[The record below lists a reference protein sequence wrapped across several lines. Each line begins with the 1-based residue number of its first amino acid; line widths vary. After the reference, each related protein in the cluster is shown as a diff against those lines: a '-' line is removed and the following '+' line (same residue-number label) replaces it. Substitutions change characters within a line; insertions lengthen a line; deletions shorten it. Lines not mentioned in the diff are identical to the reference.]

1 MPESFQQAVESRFAA
16 LPSVGL
22 ATGIEQ
28 ARRKLQIGTVPGASK
43 ALANVK
49 PLVKVARIIDGAV
62 QLGKTAYLV
71 GKEGARDGHAEA
83 GEALTKKSLPR
94 QVVETILDPAFTM
107 SKYGAYKEKLDK
119 KAFEE
124 SLKKEPTANWVA
136 EQKQKQN
143 YGKRPDGT
151 DKGPG
156 YLGALK
162 LPDGNVATEYTTQSD
177 AVKFKGKRIDFPTL
191 VPTLSK
197 EEVSALQNDI
207 IPNKKDIPEPIM
219 RKAIDHANARLQ
231 KGLSVFK

>member
-1 MPESFQQAVESRFAA
+1 MPKSFQQAVESRFAA
-16 LPSVGL
+16 LPSVGVI
-22 ATGIEQ
+22 TGIEQ

-49 PLVKVARIIDGAV
+49 PLVKGARIIDGAV

-71 GKEGARDGHAEA
+71 GKEGAREGHAEA

-94 QVVETILDPAFTM
+94 QVVETILNPALTM

-136 EQKQKQN
+136 EQN

-177 AVKFKGKRIDFPTL
+177 AVKVKGKRIDFPTL

>member
-16 LPSVGL
+16 LPSVGVI
-22 ATGIEQ
+22 TGIEQ
-28 ARRKLQIGTVPGASK
+28 ARRKLQIGTVPGATK

-49 PLVKVARIIDGAV
+49 PLVKGARIIDGAV

-71 GKEGARDGHAEA
+71 GKEGAREGHAEA

-124 SLKKEPTANWVA
+124 YLKKQPTANWVA
-136 EQKQKQN
+136 EQN

-177 AVKFKGKRIDFPTL
+177 AVKVKGKRIDFPTL

>member
-1 MPESFQQAVESRFAA
+1 MPDSFQKAIESRFAA
-16 LPSVGL
+16 LPSVG
-22 ATGIEQ
+22 AIAAFEQ
-28 ARRKLQIGTVPGASK
+28 ARRKLQVGTVPGAAK
-43 ALANVK
+43 VLASVK
-49 PLVKVARIIDGAV
+49 PLVKGARIVDGAV
-62 QLGKTAYLV
+62 QLGKAAYLV
-71 GKEGARDGHAEA
+71 GKEGARKGHAEA

-94 QVVETILDPAFTM
+94 QVGEITLNTTGSM
-107 SKYGAYKEKLDK
+107 SKYGAYKEKLDR

-136 EQKQKQN
+136 EQS

-151 DKGPG
+151 DKGSG

-162 LPDGNVATEYTTQSD
+162 LPDGSVATEYTTQSN
-177 AVKFKGKRIDFPTL
+177 AVKVNGQRVDFPTL

-197 EEVSALQNDI
+197 EEVSAMQNDI

>member
-1 MPESFQQAVESRFAA
+1 
-16 LPSVGL
+16 
-22 ATGIEQ
+22 
-28 ARRKLQIGTVPGASK
+28 
-43 ALANVK
+43 
-49 PLVKVARIIDGAV
+49 
-62 QLGKTAYLV
+62 
-71 GKEGARDGHAEA
+71 
-83 GEALTKKSLPR
+83 
-94 QVVETILDPAFTM
+94 M
-107 SKYGAYKEKLDK
+107 SKYGAYKEKLDR

-136 EQKQKQN
+136 EQS

-151 DKGPG
+151 DKGSG

-162 LPDGNVATEYTTQSD
+162 LPDGSVATEYTTQSN
-177 AVKFKGKRIDFPTL
+177 AVKVNGQRVDFPTL

-197 EEVSALQNDI
+197 EEVSAMQNDI

>member
-16 LPSVGL
+16 LPSAGVI
-22 ATGIEQ
+22 AGIEQ

-49 PLVKVARIIDGAV
+49 PLVKGARIIDGAV

-71 GKEGARDGHAEA
+71 GKEGAREGHAEA

-124 SLKKEPTANWVA
+124 YLKKQPTANWVA
-136 EQKQKQN
+136 EQN

-177 AVKFKGKRIDFPTL
+177 AVKVKGKRIDFPTL